1 MFSQG
6 HHAVSGDLDVRYRC
20 SSISQEYRVI
30 LAVSGHMS
38 FPLSGFS
45 FPLCHFAY
53 QTAVR
58 DIFLYRKAHI
68 YNVRYVLPSPSS
80 YYRQTVFR
88 WWYILDVNKGGKT
101 KRVNMWSVW
110 KWMIAL
116 VFKVLG
122 WSRGEWA
129 AKTKRLHRFTLG
141 LHLSLV
147 WTPFKWNALHWR
159 WDRGDFRSVVVDCSP
174 WFTFSSYT
182 KIVKRIGLYKWSGGV
197 HGALFLFILSKLFHI
212 DDIWYICNE
221 INTVYYE

>member
-80 YYRQTVFR
+80 CYRQTVFR
-88 WWYILDVNKGGKT
+88 WWYILDVKLADFLPLQFFRKDFPAAPFGILAPAQSHTEAKKSTPLLISWGNTLPAFFLPGSVTIRGILIISSYKADFWFQ
-101 KRVNMWSVW
+101 RWAPIPSPWSLE
-110 KWMIAL
+110 KITT
-116 VFKVLG
+116 VF
-122 WSRGEWA
+122 SQ
-129 AKTKRLHRFTLG
+129 RL
-141 LHLSLV
+141 
-147 WTPFKWNALHWR
+147 
-159 WDRGDFRSVVVDCSP
+159 FRSMASIIFP
-174 WFTFSSYT
+174 
-182 KIVKRIGLYKWSGGV
+182 ILYL
-197 HGALFLFILSKLFHI
+197 LFLPSDNK
-212 DDIWYICNE
+212 YIG
-221 INTVYYE
+221 TYASLRG